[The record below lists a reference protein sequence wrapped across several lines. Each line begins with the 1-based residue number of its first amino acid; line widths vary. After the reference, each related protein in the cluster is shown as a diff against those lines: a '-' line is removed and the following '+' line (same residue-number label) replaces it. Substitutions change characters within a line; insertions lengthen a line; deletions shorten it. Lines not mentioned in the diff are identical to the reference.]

1 MVSQIIRQSLSKLF
15 NQSVNQSIC
24 QSINQSINQSTNQS
38 VNQSDIK
45 NFFTA
50 LWTLVFLLK
59 LVQVMLTLM
68 GDEASIP
75 WRVLSI
81 DFLVQDM
88 ESGGTCTFADK
99 LQSNN
104 LVILLFSLYF

>member
-1 MVSQIIRQSLSKLF
+1 
-15 NQSVNQSIC
+15 
-24 QSINQSINQSTNQS
+24 
-38 VNQSDIK
+38 
-45 NFFTA
+45 
-50 LWTLVFLLK
+50 
-59 LVQVMLTLM
+59 VMLTLM

-104 LVILLFSLYF
+104 LVILLFSLSF

>member
-1 MVSQIIRQSLSKLF
+1 MNQSISQSVSQSLSPLISQSM
-15 NQSVNQSIC
+15 NQSNIMH
-24 QSINQSINQSTNQS
+24 
-38 VNQSDIK
+38 
-45 NFFTA
+45 FFTA

-59 LVQVMLTLM
+59 SVQVMLTLM

-88 ESGGTCTFADK
+88 ESGGTFADK

-104 LVILLFSLYF
+104 LVFLGRIINFV